1 MGCDQLGL
9 ARDHGTRVRLGLRIG
24 KIEKLTELLDQ
35 AMSRFQL
42 AQLNIARLLAPVDSP
57 QLAEFVAR
65 LAEINALADAA
76 PGFVWR
82 FQTEDGDATALRP
95 YDDDE
100 IIINY
105 SVWESPEALR
115 AYVYQG
121 SHAEVMKRRREWF
134 SRMSQPY
141 MVLWWVPAGHRPT
154 MTEAKERLELLRQE
168 GPTREAFSFRQ
179 IFPAPDASMDETPRE
194 LLDQCPT

>member
-1 MGCDQLGL
+1 MQ
-9 ARDHGTRVRLGLRIG
+9 RYH
-24 KIEKLTELLDQ
+24 
-35 AMSRFQL
+35 L

-57 QLAEFVAR
+57 QLADFVAR

-95 YDDDE
+95 YDDDQ

-115 AYVYQG
+115 NYVYQSG
-121 SHAEVMKRRREWF
+121 HAEVMKRRREWF

-141 MVLWWVPAGHRPT
+141 MVLWWVPEGHRPS
-154 MTEAKERLELLRQE
+154 MGEAKERLDLLRQQ
-168 GPTREAFSFRQ
+168 GPTANAFTFRQ
-179 IFPAPDASMDETPRE
+179 IFPAPGALGRETPRA
-194 LLDQCPT
+194 LLDECPA